1 MLFETSRPRARRSA
15 CEAPWW
21 RFEDAP
27 RSRRGLDPWEMN
39 DERYSE
45 RNEKANGRNRMSRE
59 IRKSML
65 RCCGLLAVFLLG
77 TAVHAQ
83 DEKGRQRPVMP
94 SSELG
99 RENLSRVAASAADIK
114 AILVKDTGLMVEL
127 KRWVAKDA
135 TSQGQIIGE
144 TDLTDDAIFDRLQT
158 DVQFRSVAT
167 QLVQRYGYLVPQ
179 LNPDSA
185 AGKEQDLLVKERA
198 KLIAQNEQEEEQERR
213 KLRKARNAQNS
224 VDCNALDPQ
233 CSERAGGNEEQIPSQ
248 PRGQDFDQ
256 GNSPS
261 RMGPEGINPQNPS
274 RNDQLL
280 RAQLDTS
287 GQGAIQGDGVF
298 PELPLGGGLDSTIS
312 LDGGSSGLAGGT
324 LRSSREADSQS
335 ITALPVANSEN
346 RNPVDSFAVYGVGSA
361 RPTPNLPDPYRS
373 TRRDANTPA
382 STGSSSTYSP
392 MQPFDRGNRPK
403 PQPAAPELVRAVS
416 PYNDIP
422 SLYDMY
428 VQAIPRPAMPKRFG
442 AEVFENG
449 TRDSQLIPMDV
460 PAGPDYIVGPG
471 DGLSIDLWG
480 GVSQRIYR
488 VVDREGRVS
497 LPEVGPLLVSGKSLA
512 DVQANLQE
520 TLRTQFRQVSAEVSL
535 TRLRTIRVYE
545 VGDIANPGAYD
556 ISSLST
562 PLNALFVAGGPTQKG
577 SLRIVKHYRGN
588 QLVQV
593 VDLYDLLLHGVRSG
607 LQQLENGDSVLVPP
621 VGPQVTVDGMVRR
634 PAIYELKDEKNLAA
648 VLELAGGLLPTATLR
663 HIEVQ
668 RLVAHQNQT
677 MMSLDIPEIENDSE
691 VTKKLEAFEIQDGDR
706 IRVFP
711 IAPYNRDAVYVEGHV
726 IRPGRYSYR
735 KDMRVTDVITSYND
749 LLPEPAAQY
758 AEIIRLN
765 APDFHPTVESF
776 DLAGALANPAQ
787 APMLQAMDTVRV
799 FSRFDFENPP
809 SVSVFGDVRAPGTFR
824 TAGQIHLSDA
834 VHLAGGIAPDAKID
848 DAQVYRYLPDGKLK
862 IFSVSLNLALE
873 GDPAANIWLQPRDRL
888 LIHRSPDAVQPSS
901 VYVQGEVGKP
911 GRYPL
916 TTNMTIGDL
925 IRVGGGLKP
934 SADTNQA
941 DLTHYEWA
949 EQGELSGKHEMVTI
963 SEALAGETSAN
974 VSLNNGDVLTIRQL
988 PNWNDLGASITVKGE
1003 VKHPGAYGI
1012 RPGEKLSSVLERSG
1026 GFGPLA
1032 YPYGAVLMRRDVRE
1046 MEMNARSEMVRR
1058 LKQEEVNLKQLPDA
1072 DPDQKNA
1079 KLTAIAQTETTLQQL
1094 EANPPIG
1101 RVVVFIPPDLKH
1113 WKNSEDDVPVRDGDI
1128 LLIPKKADY
1137 IMVNGQVFNPT
1148 AVSYR
1153 PGRSARW
1160 YLSQAGGTTQLANK
1174 KAVFVIRADGS
1185 VLSAQN
1191 NTSGWWSADPMGAA
1205 LKPGDTIVVPEIAPK
1220 IGTRNWQTLFQAG
1233 QLAASAAL
1241 AVAYIHP

>member
-1 MLFETSRPRARRSA
+1 MSTQDGQNRLTRERRKAGLSFCVLGILFLWGPAVRAQ
-15 CEAPWW
+15 E
-21 RFEDAP
+21 
-27 RSRRGLDPWEMN
+27 G
-39 DERYSE
+39 
-45 RNEKANGRNRMSRE
+45 
-59 IRKSML
+59 
-65 RCCGLLAVFLLG
+65 
-77 TAVHAQ
+77 Q
-83 DEKGRQRPVMP
+83 DRQRRAMP

-114 AILVKDTGLMVEL
+114 TILVKDTGLMVEL

-135 TSQGQIIGE
+135 TSQGQIISE
-144 TDLTDDAIFDRLQT
+144 ADLTDDAIFDRLQT
-158 DVQFRSVAT
+158 DVQFRSIAT

-185 AGKEQDLLVKERA
+185 AGKEQELVVKERA
-198 KLIAQNEQEEEQERR
+198 RLIAQSQQEEEQERVR
-213 KLRKARNAQNS
+213 QRRTGNVQNTNGCS
-224 VDCNALDPQ
+224 ALDPQ
-233 CSERAGGNEEQIPSQ
+233 CEERQGSNE
-248 PRGQDFDQ
+248 GQVPGQQRDQEFDQ
-256 GNSPS
+256 GNPPS
-261 RMGPEGINPQNPS
+261 RTGPDESNPQNLR

-280 RAQLDTS
+280 RTQLDQF
-287 GQGAIQGDGVF
+287 GQGADQGDGAF
-298 PELPLGGGLDSTIS
+298 PELPLGSGFDSTLSPGGASSMTGAS
-312 LDGGSSGLAGGT
+312 LRGSRDADGQSGNGQSVA
-324 LRSSREADSQS
+324 RPESRN
-335 ITALPVANSEN
+335 V
-346 RNPVDSFAVYGVGSA
+346 VDSFAIYGVGSN
-361 RPTPNLPDPYRS
+361 RPSTNSADLYRS
-373 TRRDANTPA
+373 NRREANPSA
-382 STGSSSTYSP
+382 STGSSSTSSS
-392 MQPFDRGNRPK
+392 MQLLDRRYQPK
-403 PQPAAPELVRAVS
+403 PQPAAPELVRAAS

-428 VQAIPRPAMPKRFG
+428 VQAIPRPAVPKRFG

-449 TRDSQLIPMDV
+449 TRDSQLIPMDL
-460 PAGPDYIVGPG
+460 PAGPDYVVGPG

-512 DVQANLQE
+512 EVQANLQQ

-588 QLVQV
+588 QLVEV
-593 VDLYDLLLHGVRSG
+593 VDLYDLLLHGVKSG
-607 LQQLENGDSVLVPP
+607 LQQLGNGDSVLVPP
-621 VGPQVTVDGMVRR
+621 VGPQVTVEGMVRR
-634 PAIYELKDEKNLAA
+634 PAIYELKDEKNLAS

-663 HIEVQ
+663 HVEVQ

-677 MMSLDIPEIENDSE
+677 MMSLDIPEVDSDSE
-691 VTKKLEAFEIQDGDR
+691 VAKKLEAFEIHDGDR

-711 IAPYNRDAVYVEGHV
+711 IAPYNQDAVYLEGHV

-735 KDMRVTDVITSYND
+735 QGMRVSDVVTSYKD
-749 LLPEPAAQY
+749 LLPEPAGQY

-776 DLAGALANPAQ
+776 DLTDALTNPGQ
-787 APMLQAMDTVRV
+787 APVLHAMDTLRI

-809 SVSVFGDVRAPGTFR
+809 TVSVWGDVRGPGTYR
-824 TAGQIHLSDA
+824 TSGQIHLTDA
-834 VHLAGGIAPDAKID
+834 VHLAGGIAPDAKVD
-848 DAQVYRYLPDGKLK
+848 DAQVFRYLPDGKMK

-873 GDPAANIWLQPRDRL
+873 GDPTANIWLQPRDRL
-888 LIHRSPDAVQPSS
+888 LIHRSPDAIQPAS
-901 VYVQGEVGKP
+901 VYVQGDVGKP

-916 TTNMTIGDL
+916 TTNMTVADL
-925 IRVGGGLKP
+925 IHVGGGLKP
-934 SADTNQA
+934 SADAQAA
-941 DLTHYEWA
+941 DLTHYAWA
-949 EQGELSGKHEMVTI
+949 KQGELTGQHQSVMI
-963 SEALAGETSAN
+963 SEALAGDATAN
-974 VSLNNGDVLTIRQL
+974 MPLSNGDVLTIRQL
-988 PNWNDLGASITVKGE
+988 PNWNDIGASISVKGE

-1012 RPGEKLSSVLERSG
+1012 RPGEKLSSVLERAG

-1032 YPYGAVLMRRDVRE
+1032 FPYGAVLMRREVRE
-1046 MEMNARSEMVRR
+1046 VELNSRTEMVRR
-1058 LKQEEVNLKQLPDA
+1058 LKQEEANLKALPESDV
-1072 DPDQKNA
+1072 DQKNA
-1079 KLTAIAQTETTLQQL
+1079 KLTAIAETETTLQQL
-1094 EANPPIG
+1094 QANPPIG
-1101 RVVVFIPPDLKH
+1101 RVVVRIQSDLRI
-1113 WKNSEDDVPVRDGDI
+1113 WRNTSADVPVRAGDV

-1137 IMVNGQVFNPT
+1137 VMVNGQVFNPT

-1185 VLSAQN
+1185 VLAAKN
-1191 NTSGWWSADPMGAA
+1191 NDPGWWSGDPMGGP
-1205 LKPGDTIVVPEIAPK
+1205 LRPGDSIVVPEAAPR
-1220 IGTRNWQTLFQAG
+1220 IGSRNWQNLFQAG